1 MPDDLPPLPPLPGLL
16 AEVAEVLGPWEAQR
30 LAALWPQCGRRSW
43 RRMAYIPGTRLN
55 PESRLVQILGPDKA
69 ARMCEEFGNMILEL
83 PVNAARLVAFRRRE
97 VIRRAQRGHS
107 PERIA
112 ADTGLTR
119 DGVKSILEWWRSQ
132 RASGRK

>member
-1 MPDDLPPLPPLPGLL
+1 MPDDLPPMPPLPGLL

-43 RRMAYIPGTRLN
+43 RRMAYIPGTRVD

-83 PVNAARLVAFRRRE
+83 PVNAAGLTAFRRRE
-97 VIRRAQRGHS
+97 VARRLRAGHS
-107 PERIA
+107 PKRIA
-112 ADTGLTR
+112 RDTGLR
-119 DGVKSILEWWRSQ
+119 LDHVRGIVAWLKAQ